1 MPRYG
6 VATAVSTGI
15 HPPAAPGY
23 CLREQH
29 LPIGSSP
36 GRVVRGGRTDMTP
49 LSVCTSLLGCGAAL
63 RGLPRG
69 EKPW

>member
-1 MPRYG
+1 MPRYRE
-6 VATAVSTGI
+6 VATTVSTIPRREI

-36 GRVVRGGRTDMTP
+36 GRVVRGGHTDMTP
-49 LSVCTSLLGCGAAL
+49 
-63 RGLPRG
+63 
-69 EKPW
+69 